1 MTLKKIFAS
10 SVAALAVAAALL
22 LGAQRVAAAG
32 NSTGNADNGIVDIT
46 TNLAYEDSAA
56 AGTGM
61 VLTSTGEV
69 LTNNHVIRGATTIK
83 VTDTSTGKTY
93 AAKVV
98 GYDLSVDVAV
108 LQLTNASGLKTVNL
122 GDSSTVK
129 VGDAVVGL
137 GNAGG
142 VGGTPIAANGTVEAL
157 GQSITAGDDDGTSE
171 HLTGLIGTN
180 AGIQP
185 GDSGGPLE
193 NASGQVIGM
202 DTAASTATGFG
213 FQSNGSQAFA
223 IPINT
228 ALAVAKQIEAGHST
242 TAHIG
247 ATAFLGIEVQPAGF
261 LRGQTVSGALI
272 AGVVKASP
280 ASRAGLAN
288 GDVIVGL
295 NTHTIL
301 SATSLTSLLQK
312 QFPGSKVKIHWVD
325 QLGTGHSATVTL
337 ASGPPQ

>member
-1 MTLKKIFAS
+1 MTSTAVRRLRIP
-10 SVAALAVAAALL
+10 AA
-22 LGAQRVAAAG
+22 
-32 NSTGNADNGIVDIT
+32 
-46 TNLAYEDSAA
+46 SAA
-56 AGTGM
+56 A
-61 VLTSTGEV
+61 TSPTLWPIV
-69 LTNNHVIRGATTIK
+69 AT
-83 VTDTSTGKTY
+83 
-93 AAKVV
+93 
-98 GYDLSVDVAV
+98 
-108 LQLTNASGLKTVNL
+108 
-122 GDSSTVK
+122 
-129 VGDAVVGL
+129 
-137 GNAGG
+137 
-142 VGGTPIAANGTVEAL
+142 GTVEAL

-213 FQSNGSQAFA
+213 YQSNSSQAFA

-228 ALAVAKQIEAGHST
+228 ALTVAKQIEAGHST

-247 ATAFLGIEVQPAGF
+247 ATAFLGIEVQPSGF
-261 LRGQTVSGALI
+261 FRGQSVSGALI

-280 ASRAGLAN
+280 ASKAGLAN

-295 NTHTIL
+295 NTHTIA

-312 QFPGSKVKIHWVD
+312 ANFSNTGKLVMQGVLILAIVGAYSKRQKD
-325 QLGTGHSATVTL
+325 
-337 ASGPPQ
+337 